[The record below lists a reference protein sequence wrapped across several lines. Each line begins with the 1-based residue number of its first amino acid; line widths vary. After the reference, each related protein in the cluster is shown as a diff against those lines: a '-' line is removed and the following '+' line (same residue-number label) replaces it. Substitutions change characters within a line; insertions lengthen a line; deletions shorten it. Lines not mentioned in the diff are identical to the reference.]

1 MAALTLLFSPPHLP
15 DFCFLIFSINPTGLG
30 GLLPPNPHPSIS
42 PHRRV
47 LGAGGHK
54 GQPGTHLPHHASV
67 CLVFY
72 SPPPPTLYPPPVCP
86 SPPPGATRPRSNGD
100 PPSRHPPLTVPGT
113 PGQGGRRDSRGG
125 WGAPGLGEHQEVAG
139 SHNLPS
145 ALCILAGIGTLWGWH
160 GMTLFP
166 PHDHPQP
173 LCLAEGFI

>member
-1 MAALTLLFSPPHLP
+1 MGAQGRASMAALTLLFSPPHPP

-113 PGQGGRRDSRGG
+113 PGQGGCRDSGG
-125 WGAPGLGEHQEVAG
+125 GGGHQDWGNIRRWQGATTPPVHFVSLQGLAPCGG
-139 SHNLPS
+139 
-145 ALCILAGIGTLWGWH
+145 GTG
-160 GMTLFP
+160 
-166 PHDHPQP
+166 
-173 LCLAEGFI
+173 